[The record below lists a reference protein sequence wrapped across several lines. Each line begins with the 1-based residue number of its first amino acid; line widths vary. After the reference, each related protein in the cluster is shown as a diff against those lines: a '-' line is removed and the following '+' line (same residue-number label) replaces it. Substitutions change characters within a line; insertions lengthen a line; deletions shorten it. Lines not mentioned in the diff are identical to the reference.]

1 MGCAC
6 VLMVGARELAA
17 RMADDRRESVEPRTE
32 APKRDTLD
40 WAESDLS
47 DEDQPSLT

>member
-6 VLMVGARELAA
+6 VLMVGASELAA

-32 APKRDTLD
+32 APKCDKRD
-40 WAESDLS
+40 WGEPDLS
-47 DEDQPSLT
+47 EEDQPGLS